1 MRENRRMA
9 IQIKK
14 TAGEDRLVI
23 CDGEVVGTISKTRH
37 DVTFTCTCDARRTTK
52 FLSDLRSKIQVH
64 LDMAHS

>member
-1 MRENRRMA
+1 MS

-14 TAGEDRLVI
+14 TAGEDSLVI
-23 CDGEVVGTISKTRH
+23 CDGEEVGTISKTRH